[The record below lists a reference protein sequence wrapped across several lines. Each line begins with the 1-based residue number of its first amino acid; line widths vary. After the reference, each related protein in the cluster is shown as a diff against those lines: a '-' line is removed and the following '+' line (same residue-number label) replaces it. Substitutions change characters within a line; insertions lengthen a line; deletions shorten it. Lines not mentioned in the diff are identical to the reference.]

1 MNKKKKNAF
10 TLIELVAVLV
20 IMAIIAL
27 IATPLVL
34 SLINNAK
41 ASANKR
47 SVDAYGK
54 AVELAAM
61 TYLIDNGDYPTD
73 LSTLEVEYTG
83 KEVTCNVMNLNT
95 DGSLYLSECS
105 VGDTEVKDKNTE
117 DGWYHYG
124 KMGSIT
130 YSAYNVGDQIT
141 YNGIDFYVIAP
152 SDETSDSVT
161 LLKAEPLTVDE
172 VNTYGAGHVNMYNV
186 YDTNESYYQTAH
198 DEGNGYGGMAYYS
211 GPTCGYAIP
220 GDYDSENMEGC
231 TSDYASSEIKYV
243 VDAWANDQL
252 TQVDLKVDATG
263 YSARLITFDELTTNL
278 GYDAEIAKEE
288 GWVDSSTNGETPPW
302 VYNENYYYWTM
313 SQHKDSSGYM
323 WVVNVDAG
331 LDRESVDTYGS
342 LVRPV
347 ITLYKSAIK

>member
-1 MNKKKKNAF
+1 MRNKKNAF

-61 TYLIDNGDYPTD
+61 TYLMDNGDYPTD
-73 LSTLEVEYTG
+73 LTTLEVEYTG

-105 VGDTEVKDKNTE
+105 VGGTEVKDKNTE

-124 KMGSIT
+124 NQGEST
-130 YSAYNVGDQIT
+130 SSYQAYNVGDQVT
-141 YNGIDFYVIAP
+141 YNGIDFYVITP

-161 LLKAEPLTVDE
+161 LLKAEPLTTDE
-172 VNTYGAGHVNMYNV
+172 VNTYGAGHINNYTRDPIGTA
-186 YDTNESYYQTAH
+186 YD
-198 DEGNGYGGMAYYS
+198 DEGNLIYGGMAYYS
-211 GPTCGYAIP
+211 NATCGYERPSAEDP
-220 GDYDSENMEGC
+220 VDEGC
-231 TSDYASSEIKYV
+231 KADYESSEIKYV
-243 VDAWANDQL
+243 VDAWSNINL
-252 TQVDLKVDATG
+252 NSTDLKTDETG
-263 YSARLITFDELTTNL
+263 YSARLITLAELTSYL
-278 GYDAEIAKEE
+278 GYDASYAEE
-288 GWVDSSTNGETPPW
+288 YTFIDPSTNGETPSW
-302 VYNENYYYWTM
+302 VYNENYSYWAMTT
-313 SQHKDSSGYM
+313 SEDFQPWYM
-323 WVVNVDAG
+323 GDGTLYLNEGVYKNEYV
-331 LDRESVDTYGS
+331 
-342 LVRPV
+342 VRPV
-347 ITLYKSAIK
+347 INLKKSAI